1 MFKDFNN
8 FLEEISI
15 EYADCELEETYM
27 HNVNDTIIGMQL
39 FYYSEYSRD
48 LLIEIIQCSM
58 DDVRIYVETN
68 MGDYAD
74 KIFDSIESALSE
86 LKKYNF
92 EFKKL
97 DFKLVK

>member
-1 MFKDFNN
+1 MLKDFNN

-15 EYADCELEETYM
+15 EYADCELEETYI
-27 HNVNDTIIGMQL
+27 HNINDTIIGMQL
-39 FYYSEYSRD
+39 CYYSEYCRE
-48 LLIEIIQCSM
+48 LLIEIMPCSM

-92 EFKKL
+92 EFKEL

>member
-1 MFKDFNN
+1 MP
-8 FLEEISI
+8 
-15 EYADCELEETYM
+15 
-27 HNVNDTIIGMQL
+27 
-39 FYYSEYSRD
+39 
-48 LLIEIIQCSM
+48 CSM

-92 EFKKL
+92 EFKEL

>member
-1 MFKDFNN
+1 MLKDFNN
-8 FLEEISI
+8 FLEEMSI
-15 EYADCELEETYM
+15 EYADCELEENYVY
-27 HNVNDTIIGMQL
+27 NVNDRIIGMQL
-39 FYYSEYSRD
+39 CYYLEYCRE
-48 LLIEIIQCSM
+48 LLIEIMPCSM
-58 DDVRIYVETN
+58 DDVRIYVATN

-92 EFKKL
+92 EFKEL

>member
-1 MFKDFNN
+1 MLKDFNN

-15 EYADCELEETYM
+15 EYADCELEETYI
-27 HNVNDTIIGMQL
+27 HNINDTIIGMQL
-39 FYYSEYSRD
+39 CYYSEYCRE
-48 LLIEIIQCSM
+48 LLIEIMPCSM
-58 DDVRIYVETN
+58 DDVRIYVEHES
-68 MGDYAD
+68 DYAD

-92 EFKKL
+92 EFKEL

>member
-8 FLEEISI
+8 FLEEMNI
-15 EYADCELEETYM
+15 EYADCELEENYVY
-27 HNVNDTIIGMQL
+27 NVNDTIIGMQL
-39 FYYSEYSRD
+39 CYYSEYCRE
-48 LLIEIIQCSM
+48 LLIEIMPCGM

-97 DFKLVK
+97 NFKLVK

>member
-15 EYADCELEETYM
+15 EYADCELEENYVY
-27 HNVNDTIIGMQL
+27 NVNDKIIGMQL
-39 FYYSEYSRD
+39 FYYSEYRRD

>member
-1 MFKDFNN
+1 MLKDFNN
-8 FLEEISI
+8 FLEEMSI
-15 EYADCELEETYM
+15 EYTDCELEENYVY
-27 HNVNDTIIGMQL
+27 NVNDRIIGMQL
-39 FYYSEYSRD
+39 CYWSEYSRD

-58 DDVRIYVETN
+58 DDVRIYVEHES
-68 MGDYAD
+68 DYAD

-92 EFKKL
+92 EFKEL

>member
-8 FLEEISI
+8 FLEEMNI
-15 EYADCELEETYM
+15 EYADCELEETYVY
-27 HNVNDTIIGMQL
+27 NVNDKIIGMQL

-58 DDVRIYVETN
+58 DDVRIYAEHDS
-68 MGDYAD
+68 DYTD
-74 KIFDSIESALSE
+74 KIFNSIESALSE

>member
-8 FLEEISI
+8 FLEEMNI
-15 EYADCELEETYM
+15 EYADCELEENYVY
-27 HNVNDTIIGMQL
+27 NVNDRIIGMQL
-39 FYYSEYSRD
+39 CYYSEYCRE
-48 LLIEIIQCSM
+48 LLIEIMPCSM

>member
-8 FLEEISI
+8 FLEEMNI
-15 EYADCELEETYM
+15 EYADCELEETY
-27 HNVNDTIIGMQL
+27 VVSVDDKIIGMQL
-39 FYYSEYSRD
+39 CYWSEYSRD

-58 DDVRIYVETN
+58 DDVRIYAEHES
-68 MGDYAD
+68 DYTD

>member
-1 MFKDFNN
+1 MLKDFNN

-15 EYADCELEETYM
+15 EYADCELEETYIY
-27 HNVNDTIIGMQL
+27 NINDTIIGMQL
-39 FYYSEYSRD
+39 CYYSEYCRE
-48 LLIEIIQCSM
+48 LLIEIMPCSM
-58 DDVRIYVETN
+58 DDVRIYAEHES
-68 MGDYAD
+68 DYTD

>member
-1 MFKDFNN
+1 MLLKNLYQYD
-8 FLEEISI
+8 LLSKKLIPEDVRWLHTES
-15 EYADCELEETYM
+15 
-27 HNVNDTIIGMQL
+27 L

-58 DDVRIYVETN
+58 DDVRIYVEHES
-68 MGDYAD
+68 DYAD

-92 EFKKL
+92 EFKEL

>member
-1 MFKDFNN
+1 MLKDFNN
-8 FLEEISI
+8 FLEEMSI
-15 EYADCELEETYM
+15 EYTDCELEETYI

-39 FYYSEYSRD
+39 CYYSEYCRE
-48 LLIEIIQCSM
+48 LLIEIMPCSM
-58 DDVRIYVETN
+58 DDVRIYVEHES
-68 MGDYAD
+68 DYAD

-92 EFKKL
+92 EFKEL